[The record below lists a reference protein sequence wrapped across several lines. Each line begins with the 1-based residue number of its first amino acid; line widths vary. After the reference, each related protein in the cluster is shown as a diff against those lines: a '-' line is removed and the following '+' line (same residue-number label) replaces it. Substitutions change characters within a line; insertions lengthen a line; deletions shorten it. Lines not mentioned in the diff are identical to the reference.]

1 VERHRVLDM
10 MREAEYSVQYVTEPM
25 AYWLAA
31 AGILIQLILAAMMYS
46 SPVWVGD
53 SNGVMFL
60 YSLVVLSIGLLGIYW
75 LRSDAS
81 GKIKFGSLLLIISA
95 VMSFTT
101 MWGLVTGSGLMISGG
116 ALAIASIRPILRVPQ
131 WSEIISR

>member
-1 VERHRVLDM
+1 MIAKCLGM
-10 MREAEYSVQYVTEPM
+10 SGEAEYSVRYVTESM
-25 AYWLAA
+25 AYWLAS
-31 AGILIQLILAAMMYS
+31 AGILVQLILAAVMYA

-53 SNGVMFL
+53 SNGVMFT
-60 YSLVVLSIGLLGIYW
+60 YTIAVLSIGLLGAYW
-75 LRSDAS
+75 LRSDSS

-116 ALAIASIRPILRVPQ
+116 ALAIASIRPVMRVPR

>member
-1 VERHRVLDM
+1 M
-10 MREAEYSVQYVTEPM
+10 MKGEYSVRYITEPM

-31 AGILIQLILAAMMYS
+31 SGILVQTVLAAATYA
-46 SPVWVGD
+46 SPVWVGS
-53 SNGVMFL
+53 SNIIMFM
-60 YSLVVLSIGLLGIYW
+60 YTFVVISIGLVGIFW
-75 LRSDAS
+75 LKSGSS

-101 MWGLVTGSGLMISGG
+101 MWGLVTGSGLMVSGG
-116 ALAIASIRPILRVPQ
+116 ALAIISIRPILKVSQ

>member
-1 VERHRVLDM
+1 
-10 MREAEYSVQYVTEPM
+10 MREYSVRYVTEPM
-25 AYWLAA
+25 AYWFAASGILVQLVLAA
-31 AGILIQLILAAMMYS
+31 IMYS

-53 SNGVMFL
+53 SNYVMFM
-60 YSLVVLSIGLLGIYW
+60 YTLVVLSMGLLGAYW
-75 LRSDAS
+75 LRSDAT

-101 MWGLVTGSGLMISGG
+101 MWGLITGSGLMISGG
-116 ALAIASIRPILRVPQ
+116 ALAIASIRPVLKVPQ